1 MTTTTHPCYQE
12 LSAKVAVLPSVQRRE
27 ARSVNTIFQPFST
40 TSWSS
45 QWPPVSKLKIV
56 SAAFVVSVGCP
67 WMSTRLIVRR
77 CELHQ
82 VDLST
87 RRMWFHHLPLLQLQ
101 QWSAVHVKVY
111 IFVRLSREL
120 ISGSMLSYLTRI
132 QDLLHLDVMKI
143 FSDDY
148 YKLFFCNCEHLTLSW
163 LWGGDGGE

>member
-1 MTTTTHPCYQE
+1 MTTTIHPCYQR

-27 ARSVNTIFQPFST
+27 ARSVNIIFQLFST

-77 CELHQ
+77 CE

-111 IFVRLSREL
+111 IFVWETVKIIFFNFWVNVIILNKNSRFATFKCNENILS
-120 ISGSMLSYLTRI
+120 
-132 QDLLHLDVMKI
+132 HNH
-143 FSDDY
+143 DDY
-148 YKLFFCNCEHLTLSW
+148 YKFFCACEHLTLY
-163 LWGGDGGE
+163 